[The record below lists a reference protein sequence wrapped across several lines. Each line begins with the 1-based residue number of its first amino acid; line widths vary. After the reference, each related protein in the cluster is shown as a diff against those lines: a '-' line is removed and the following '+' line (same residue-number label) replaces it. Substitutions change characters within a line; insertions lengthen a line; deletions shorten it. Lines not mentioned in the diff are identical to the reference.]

1 MKLRLNIIFQLI
13 VLMPLAFVGWLS
25 MRVAANERVVVEQRF
40 SELMQDRLRSID
52 ARIATVIS
60 QRERELL
67 ALPPLSGQDRE
78 QLRALARDSASVRQF
93 FVMNENDEL
102 HYPASTALVLEYVA
116 RKNNSKPE
124 PVSQSTPQSAPIPEA
139 PDATAL
145 ILTTEEAAF
154 LDRTHAIW
162 TDRRIP
168 AARQQE
174 QPSVSVRYIPPNR
187 ATDSQI
193 PAASQQEQ
201 GQYPVI
207 VEGKGGFSEIAR
219 AFEKGWCTWYWDNG
233 LNLIFWW
240 RDDSG
245 VIVGA
250 ELNPVRLMADIIGA
264 LPDTGA
270 GDILQDDELISLL
283 DSKGDVVYRW
293 GTYQPDA
300 NSKPTAA
307 LPLTAPLSAWH
318 LECHA
323 APAYSGKILGQ
334 GTPFNLIVGLA
345 VLFIVVT
352 TLAIYYYRESSRE
365 MREATQRVSFVNQVS
380 HELKTPLTSIR
391 MYAEMLEK
399 ELDEA
404 DEKARNHVGVIVS
417 ESQRLSRLIGNVLTF
432 GRQRRSALKLRCV
445 IGDIDAT
452 IRNVAQRFEPAL
464 HEKGIEVLFDAGIGT
479 QAHFDPDVL
488 EQVLGNLL
496 SNIEKYAVGGN
507 RAHIISRRECDT
519 VIITVADNGPGI
531 PPKEH
536 ARVFEAFYRVSNK
549 LNDGVAGA
557 GIGLAIARD
566 LAQLHGGDLILEPG
580 EQGACFRLTMYA
592 PEVAAEG
599 GQE

>member
-1 MKLRLNIIFQLI
+1 LKLRLTIIFLLI
-13 VLMPLAFVGWLS
+13 VLMPLVFVGWLG
-25 MRVAANERVVVEQRF
+25 MRVAANERIVVEQRF
-40 SELMQDRLRSID
+40 SELMQDRLRYVD

-78 QLRALARDSASVRQF
+78 QLRALARESATVRQF
-93 FVMNENDEL
+93 FVMNENDDL
-102 HYPASTALVLEYVA
+102 HYPISSGLVLEYVA
-116 RKNNSKPE
+116 GKNSQEPE
-124 PVSQSTPQSAPIPEA
+124 SVSQSAQQIAIPQETSVVNLRL
-139 PDATAL
+139 TA
-145 ILTTEEAAF
+145 EEAAF

-162 TDRRIP
+162 TNRRIP
-168 AARQQE
+168 AARLQE
-174 QPSVSVRYIPPNR
+174 QAQYT
-187 ATDSQI
+187 ATI
-193 PAASQQEQ
+193 K
-201 GQYPVI
+201 
-207 VEGKGGFSEIAR
+207 GKGGFSNTPR
-219 AFEKGWCTWYWDNG
+219 ASEKGWYAWYWDNG

-240 RDDSG
+240 RDESG
-245 VIVGA
+245 IVVGA

-270 GDILQDDELISLL
+270 ENMLQEEERISLL
-283 DSKGDVVYRW
+283 DSKGDVLYTW
-293 GTYQPDA
+293 GVYQPDA
-300 NSKPTAA
+300 NSKPAA
-307 LPLTAPLSAWH
+307 TLPLTAPLSAWH

-323 APAYSGKILGQ
+323 APAFSGVVPGQ
-334 GTPFNLIVGLA
+334 GLLFNLIAGLVVLFLA
-345 VLFIVVT
+345 VTV
-352 TLAIYYYRESSRE
+352 LAVYYYRESSRE
-365 MREATQRVSFVNQVS
+365 MREATKRVSFVNQVS

-391 MYAEMLEK
+391 MYAEMLEE

-404 DEKARNHVGVIVS
+404 DVKARNHVEVIVS

-432 GRQRRSALKLRCV
+432 GRQQRSALKLRCV

-464 HEKGIEVLFDAGIGT
+464 QKKGIEIVFNAGIGA

-507 RAHIISRRECDT
+507 HAHITSRREGNN
-519 VIITVADNGPGI
+519 VVITVADNGPGI
-531 PPKEH
+531 PPREH

-566 LAQLHGGDLILEPG
+566 LARLHGGDLILEPG
-580 EQGACFRLTMYA
+580 GQGACFKMTMYA

-599 GQE
+599 VQV

>member
-1 MKLRLNIIFQLI
+1 MKLRLTIIFLLI
-13 VLMPLAFVGWLS
+13 VLMPLVFVGWLG
-25 MRVAANERVVVEQRF
+25 MRVAANERIVVEQRF

-67 ALPPLSGQDRE
+67 TLSPLSGQDRE
-78 QLRALARDSASVRQF
+78 QLRALARDSATVRQF

-102 HYPASTALVLEYVA
+102 HYPASTALVMEYVA
-116 RKNNSKPE
+116 RRNNSEQEPASRSAQQSVSMPE
-124 PVSQSTPQSAPIPEA
+124 VPVVALSL
-139 PDATAL
+139 TA
-145 ILTTEEAAF
+145 EEAAF

-168 AARQQE
+168 AA
-174 QPSVSVRYIPPNR
+174 
-187 ATDSQI
+187 
-193 PAASQQEQ
+193 SQQEQ
-201 GQYPVI
+201 GQYSGMMK
-207 VEGKGGFSEIAR
+207 GKEGFSKSSPAL
-219 AFEKGWCTWYWDNG
+219 EKGWYAWYWENG

-240 RDDSG
+240 RDESG
-245 VIVGA
+245 IVVGA

-270 GDILQDDELISLL
+270 GDMLLEEERISLL
-283 DSKGDVVYRW
+283 DSKGDALYVW

-300 NSKPTAA
+300 NSKPTATI
-307 LPLTAPLSAWH
+307 PLTAPLSAWH

-323 APAYSGKILGQ
+323 APAFSGVIPGQ
-334 GTPFNLIVGLA
+334 GILFNLIAGLV
-345 VLFIVVT
+345 VLFIAVT
-352 TLAIYYYRESSRE
+352 ALAVYYYRESSRE

-391 MYAEMLEK
+391 MYAELLEE
-399 ELDEA
+399 ELND
-404 DEKARNHVGVIVS
+404 DNEKARNHVAVIVS

-432 GRQRRSALKLRCV
+432 GRKQRSALKLRCV
-445 IGDIDAT
+445 NGDIDAI
-452 IRNVAQRFEPAL
+452 IRNVAQRFEPGL
-464 HEKGIEVLFDAGIGT
+464 HEKDIEVVFDAGIGK

-496 SNIEKYAVGGN
+496 SNIEKYAVGGSH
-507 RAHIISRRECDT
+507 AHITSSRKGDT
-519 VIITVADNGPGI
+519 VVITVADNGPGI
-531 PPKEH
+531 PLREH

-566 LAQLHGGDLILEPG
+566 LARLHGGDLTLEPC
-580 EQGACFRLTMYA
+580 EQGACFKMTMYA
-592 PEVAAEG
+592 PEVTAEG
-599 GQE
+599 GQV